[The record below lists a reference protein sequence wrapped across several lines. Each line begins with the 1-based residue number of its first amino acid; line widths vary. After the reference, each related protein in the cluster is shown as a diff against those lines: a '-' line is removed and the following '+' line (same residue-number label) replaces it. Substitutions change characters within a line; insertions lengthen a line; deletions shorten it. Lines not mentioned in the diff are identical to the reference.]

1 MNENNLNKN
10 KQQEPFDLEKRLSAY
25 YGPPLQEQPLSPS
38 SWQNLRLRLPSQE
51 NVGRRYHIR
60 WPFPR
65 KRSRTDVPTSIQ
77 DAFARIVYE
86 ARIPYAQLMLR
97 YQLTLRT
104 HEPIVRGSWLGRRTI
119 QLLLP
124 VNLAAMIGQAEL
136 DVLLAT
142 GVARSIYA
150 RKPAYMLGRLLLVG
164 GMLFAGIM
172 LTLFWMYHL
181 PPVVIPIVIVLFT
194 IFMWLLHMQA
204 RSIAFH
210 ADTLI
215 VHWLG
220 REHVC
225 NGLHAL
231 ANRSRSP
238 RRRRWGEPSL
248 VERIG
253 RICGTRVEAR
263 ENELTLIR

>member
-1 MNENNLNKN
+1 
-10 KQQEPFDLEKRLSAY
+10 
-25 YGPPLQEQPLSPS
+25 
-38 SWQNLRLRLPSQE
+38 
-51 NVGRRYHIR
+51 
-60 WPFPR
+60 
-65 KRSRTDVPTSIQ
+65 VPISIQ
-77 DAFARIVYE
+77 HAFAHIAYE
-86 ARIPYAQLMLR
+86 AHIPHVPSMLR
-97 YQLTLRT
+97 YRPMLRAYD
-104 HEPIVRGSWLGRRTI
+104 PIVRGSWLGRRTI

-124 VNLAAMIGQAEL
+124 VNMLTVMGQAEL

-150 RKPAYMLGRLLLVG
+150 RKPIYMLGRLLLAG
-164 GMLFAGIM
+164 GVLLAGIT

-181 PPVVIPIVIVLFT
+181 PLAGISIAMMLLAI
-194 IFMWLLHMQA
+194 IAWLLHIQA

-215 VHWLG
+215 VRWLG
-220 REHVC
+220 RERVC
-225 NGLHAL
+225 SGLHAL
-231 ANRSRSP
+231 ANRSRAP

-263 ENELTLIR
+263 ENELTLTR